1 MGIRSS
7 RRNGEY
13 LNILMNKIVIRVA
26 AEIKVQNVSKVY
38 EGSERDVE
46 AIKDVSFEV
55 SKKEFVSIV
64 GSSGCG
70 KSTLL
75 RIVMGLIPPTKGRV
89 IVKGKEVV
97 HPVKEMSMG
106 FQSPTL
112 LMWRTVLD
120 NVLLPIELLNL
131 SKDLYKKRATD
142 LLELVGLK
150 GFEQNYPY
158 ELSGGMQTRV
168 GVCRCLITD
177 PPIILFDEPF
187 GPLDALTRLT
197 LDVELLKI
205 WQKTGK
211 TILFVTHDIS
221 EAVFLSDKVVILS
234 NRPASVDEVLK
245 IDLKRPRSLH
255 QRNTRKFDD
264 YCTFILKKLGVE
276 GA

>member
-1 MGIRSS
+1 MER
-7 RRNGEY
+7 
-13 LNILMNKIVIRVA
+13 
-26 AEIKVQNVSKVY
+26 EIKVQNVSKVY

-75 RIVMGLIPPTKGRV
+75 RIIMGLISPTKGRV

-131 SKDLYKKRATD
+131 NKDLYKKRATD

-150 GFEQNYPY
+150 GFENNYPY

-177 PPIILFDEPF
+177 PPIVLFDEPF

-197 LDVELLKI
+197 LDIELLKI
-205 WQKTGK
+205 WQKNWK
-211 TILFVTHDIS
+211 NCLICH
-221 EAVFLSDKVVILS
+221 
-234 NRPASVDEVLK
+234 
-245 IDLKRPRSLH
+245 PR
-255 QRNTRKFDD
+255 
-264 YCTFILKKLGVE
+264 Y
-276 GA
+276 